1 MKANAKNSNSL
12 FEKSF
17 PKYPFRSEKKTS
29 ITDRFNKSFSFSI
42 HSPLFKKAD
51 KVLASKDSS
60 KQCCFRREFFWI
72 IFYTCNSKISRIV
85 WFGRKLVLPA
95 IKLEFA
101 RFLQTNLLYA
111 TPVVTFSE
119 RLRKRWAIFETKLK
133 KSNIYLRR
141 NSFP

>member
-1 MKANAKNSNSL
+1 ML
-12 FEKSF
+12 RIVIVF
-17 PKYPFRSEKKTS
+17 FRKVFRNILSVLKKKTS

-51 KVLASKDSS
+51 KVLASQGSS

-111 TPVVTFSE
+111 TPVATFSE
-119 RLRKRWAIFETKLK
+119 WLRKRWAIIETKLK

>member
-1 MKANAKNSNSL
+1 ML
-12 FEKSF
+12 RIVIVF
-17 PKYPFRSEKKTS
+17 FRKVFRNILSVLKKKTS

-51 KVLASKDSS
+51 KVLASKGSS

-111 TPVVTFSE
+111 TPVTTFSE
-119 RLRKRWAIFETKLK
+119 WLRKRWAIIETKLK